1 MSFTKKQFNIA
12 LLIAG
17 AILGF
22 TVSPIAGLI
31 LLVAGFV
38 IATA

>member
-12 LLIAG
+12 ALVVG
-17 AILGF
+17 SILGF

-31 LLVAGFV
+31 LLVAAFV
-38 IATA
+38 VTTA